1 MDKQIKVTVLGSG
14 TSQGVPVIG
23 CNCRVCSSDDPRD
36 KRLRTSIMIEVEGKL
51 FVIDTGPDFR
61 EQMLRYQVK
70 DLTAILYTH
79 EHKDHIA
86 GLDDVRSF
94 NIQLGKYIDVYA
106 EKRVQKAIKRDFSYI
121 FAGLKY
127 PGIPKINM
135 HRIEN
140 RAFLIEGVSF
150 LPVRVLHHKLPVFG
164 FRIGNFAYL
173 TDLKTVPDEEKEK
186 LQNLDVLIV
195 DALRIEEHIS
205 HMNLKEALELIE
217 ELSPGKAYLIHLSHA
232 FGLHAEI
239 EEKLPPYIR
248 ITYDGL
254 SFLV

>member
-150 LPVRVLHHKLPVFG
+150 LPVGV
-164 FRIGNFAYL
+164 
-173 TDLKTVPDEEKEK
+173 
-186 LQNLDVLIV
+186 
-195 DALRIEEHIS
+195 
-205 HMNLKEALELIE
+205 
-217 ELSPGKAYLIHLSHA
+217 
-232 FGLHAEI
+232 
-239 EEKLPPYIR
+239 
-248 ITYDGL
+248 
-254 SFLV
+254 